1 MQLSVSKGL
10 GPRVDFFEKQLRIP
24 EAEIP
29 KLIERNPAVLTLSIE
44 NQINELEEDIP
55 NFKTPRNPREDS
67 LQLHAKN
74 KLQMLKKQK
83 ERLETK
89 MKELEEQISTDMKE
103 AI

>member
-1 MQLSVSKGL
+1 MPTPEQLQEWHKAFSRIE
-10 GPRVDFFEKQLRIP
+10 RVDDYQ
-24 EAEIP
+24 
-29 KLIERNPAVLTLSIE
+29 KLKALFTSIE